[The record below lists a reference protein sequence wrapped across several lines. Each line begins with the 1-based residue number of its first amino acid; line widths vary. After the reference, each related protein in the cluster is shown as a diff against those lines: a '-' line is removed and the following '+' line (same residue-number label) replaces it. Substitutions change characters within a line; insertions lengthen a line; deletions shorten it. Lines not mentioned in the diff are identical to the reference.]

1 MGNTLWIFNL
11 FQINSTIEHEHEQEH
26 HLAEI
31 IVSLR
36 AIRCSQNALGS
47 LPLAGKFHSS
57 SMYPRQLEPFQLF
70 FIEQSFKFE
79 RPRASIKIEVV
90 SLPSKK
96 HLLVLATRID
106 CHSALSISSGSRL
119 KFFEISR
126 YERKFEKFRII
137 IHGISQTQGGTAE
150 IFPIKRS
157 KWNFSIFV
165 CVFFEVQRKSWK
177 LYSNLLRNFRD
188 IVPRIGI
195 NSSNSRRSSQVK

>member
-137 IHGISQTQGGTAE
+137 IRGIPQTQGGTAE
-150 IFPIKRS
+150 RYFRLNAASEIFQSLFACSLRFKGKVENYIPIFCETFATS
-157 KWNFSIFV
+157 
-165 CVFFEVQRKSWK
+165 CLGLE
-177 LYSNLLRNFRD
+177 
-188 IVPRIGI
+188 
-195 NSSNSRRSSQVK
+195 

>member
-106 CHSALSISSGSRL
+106 CHSALSISNGSRL
-119 KFFEISR
+119 KFFE
-126 YERKFEKFRII
+126 KFRDTKE
-137 IHGISQTQGGTAE
+137 SLKSFELLYVAYLKLREEQLRYFRLNAASE
-150 IFPIKRS
+150 IFQSLFACSLRFKGKVENYIPIFCETFATS
-157 KWNFSIFV
+157 
-165 CVFFEVQRKSWK
+165 CLE
-177 LYSNLLRNFRD
+177 LE
-188 IVPRIGI
+188 
-195 NSSNSRRSSQVK
+195 

>member
-31 IVSLR
+31 IVRERSDVLR
-36 AIRCSQNALGS
+36 TLWA

-57 SMYPRQLEPFQLF
+57 SMYPWQLEPFQLF

-137 IHGISQTQGGTAE
+137 IRGIPQTQRGTAE